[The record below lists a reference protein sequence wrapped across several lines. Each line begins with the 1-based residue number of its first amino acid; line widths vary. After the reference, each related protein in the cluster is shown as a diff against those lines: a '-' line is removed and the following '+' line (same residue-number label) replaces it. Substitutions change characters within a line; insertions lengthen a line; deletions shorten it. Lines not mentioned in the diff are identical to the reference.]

1 MMRMRILKRTFTAKS
16 GMYLKTVQ
24 AVAFKSLL
32 EVLKEIINDVNV
44 YFDSSGMKIVAFDV
58 ARVTLVYVKLDAENF
73 EEYSCPNEIV
83 LGINVS
89 NTFKLLK
96 SISNNDILTITN
108 TDENLVITV
117 SNESKKS
124 TSKFSIRLL
133 DLNEDILEIPDSEDT
148 QKYETVVPSIDFQ
161 KIVRDMS
168 NIGSELLIKRFG
180 NSVEFSCEGDFA
192 EKQTTIEQS
201 DDVDQE
207 ISGNFSLKYISM
219 FTKATIL
226 CPLVQIVQE
235 PDDAPI
241 VFKYTIAN
249 LGELRFYLA
258 PISN

>member
-1 MMRMRILKRTFTAKS
+1 MKHIKILKRTSATKT

-24 AVAFKSLL
+24 AIAFKSML

-73 EEYSCPNEIV
+73 EEYSCPCDVV
-83 LGINVS
+83 LGINVT

-96 SISNNDILTITN
+96 SISNCDILTITN

-117 SNESKKS
+117 SNETKKS

-133 DLNEDILEIPDSEDT
+133 DLNEDLLEIPEGCDT
-148 QKYETVVPSIDFQ
+148 DKYETVIPSLDFQ

-168 NIGSELLIKRFG
+168 NIGSELLIKRKG
-180 NSVEFSCEGDFA
+180 NTVEFACEGDFA
-192 EKQTTIEQS
+192 EKQTTIEQT
-201 DDVDQE
+201 DDVKGE
-207 ISGNFSLKYISM
+207 ISGTFSLKYLSM

-226 CPLVQIVQE
+226 CPLVQIIQE
-235 PDDAPI
+235 SDETPI

-249 LGELRFYLA
+249 LGDLRFYLA
-258 PISN
+258 PVST